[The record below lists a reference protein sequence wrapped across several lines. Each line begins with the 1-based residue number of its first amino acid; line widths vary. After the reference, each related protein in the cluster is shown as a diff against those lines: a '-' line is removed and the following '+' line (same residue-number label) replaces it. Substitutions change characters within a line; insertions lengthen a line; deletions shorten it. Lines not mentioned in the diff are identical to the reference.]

1 MLNSRRNELHGL
13 NDVVNS
19 TDLRKRIIN
28 IDSRFRQV
36 LTEPSTNF
44 VYKFEQPY
52 KNVIK
57 ARVASVEIPNVWYD
71 FSKKHY
77 SNTFFTIIASDIANV
92 KRSVVITIE
101 DGNYT
106 PTTLTAAVQAAF
118 IQQLQIPYGIFF
130 SILFDPISFKTTL
143 VFQGTATVGS
153 LKPTA
158 TAKPFQVNFTAPVLA
173 LQPFDFGLGSNLGFM
188 NTCYTGSTVYDVSGT
203 ITSYSITSES
213 IVNVVPD
220 PYIFLAVNDYN
231 TVQQHTNDNSFETL
245 AKIIVRQDKNKII
258 FDDGSNLLSNDIIYP
273 SPVDLKQI
281 KVKLLDVYGTPLD
294 LNYCNFSF
302 SLEITEV
309 ANVKMYEFYRNYLWL
324 GSIPSLP
331 SNVSGSGAVLLGG
344 KGP

>member
-1 MLNSRRNELHGL
+1 MLNSRRNEVYGA
-13 NDVVNS
+13 NDVINS

-28 IDSRFRQV
+28 VDSRFRQV
-36 LTEPSTNF
+36 ITESSTNF
-44 VYKFEQPY
+44 TYKFDHPY
-52 KNVIK
+52 KNVIR

-71 FSKKHY
+71 FSKANY
-77 SNTFFTIIASDIANV
+77 SNTFFTVIALDIANV
-92 KRSVVITIE
+92 KRTVVITIP

-106 PTTLTAAVQAAF
+106 VATLISAVQTAL
-118 IQQLQIPYGIFF
+118 INQLQIPYGIFF
-130 SILFDPISFKTTL
+130 SIVVDPSSVKSELIHRG
-143 VFQGTATVGS
+143 VAAVGS
-153 LKPTA
+153 PFPTA
-158 TAKPFQVNFTAPVLA
+158 TARPFQVNFTAPPL
-173 LQPFDFGLGSNLGFM
+173 LTQPFDFGLGSNLGFM
-188 NTCYTGSTVYDVSGT
+188 NTCYTGSTVYDVSGA
-203 ITSYSITSES
+203 ITSYSIESES

-220 PYIFLAVNDYN
+220 PYIFLAINDYN
-231 TVQQHTNDNSFETL
+231 TVEQQTNNNSFETL

-281 KVKLLDVYGTPLD
+281 KVKLLDVYGTPID

-309 ANVKMYEFYRNYLWL
+309 PNVKMYEFYRNYLWL

-331 SNVSGSGAVLLGG
+331 SNVTGAGLGLLGG